1 MFINKDNILT
11 ADIDEIPIDSS
22 WTIGDKK
29 ASLMHN
35 IHAYPAKFPS
45 FITTKALQYAENKGI
60 RVDTIADLFCG
71 CGTVA
76 YEAMVNNR
84 NFFGID
90 INPIATLIAKTK
102 CRKYDKS
109 IIIRYLKLIKEKFD
123 IAENNF
129 CNKFS
134 ENERIVYWF
143 EEQQRT
149 DLFKLLTAINSIV
162 NIEEYKN
169 FFYCAYSAILKSC
182 SRWLTKSIK
191 PQIDPNKKAKDVW
204 RAFETHVKMMIKANE
219 QCNINNDLN
228 IDISTQSVLDL
239 SITYPFVDMLIT
251 SPPYVT
257 SYEYAD
263 LHQLSTLCLGYSPD
277 YKYFRKGSIG
287 SLYNPQSIE
296 ENLNLI
302 NEIGSSVVKQMIPVD
317 KRRARSIAQ
326 YYIDIQKVV
335 NKIRCLLRDRGVCFF
350 VIGNTEYKGVKID
363 NARHLAQCL
372 LDENFHDIEI
382 KRRKISNKILTPYR
396 DKSGKFSS
404 DKSCRKI
411 YSEEFLI
418 FAQK

>member
-1 MFINKDNILT
+1 MFINQDNILT
-11 ADIDEIPIDSS
+11 ANIDEIPIDST
-22 WTIGDKK
+22 WTIGNQK

-35 IHAYPAKFPS
+35 IHAYPAKFPP

-60 RVDTIADLFCG
+60 RVDTIADIFCG

-84 NFFGID
+84 NFFGVD

-102 CRKYDKS
+102 CRKYNRS
-109 IIIRYLKLIKEKFD
+109 IIIRYLKSIKGEFD
-123 IAENNF
+123 IAENNLS
-129 CNKFS
+129 NEFS
-134 ENERIVYWF
+134 ENDRIVYWF
-143 EEQQRT
+143 EEQQRI
-149 DLFKLLTAINSIV
+149 DLFKLLNAINSNV
-162 NIEEYKN
+162 KTEEYKN

-191 PQIDPNKKAKDVW
+191 PQIDPNKKPKNVW
-204 RAFETHVKMMIKANE
+204 MAFETHVNMMIKANE
-219 QCNINNDLN
+219 QCNINNELN
-228 IDISTQSVLDL
+228 IDIKTQSILDL
-239 SITYPFVDMLIT
+239 DVPYPFVDMVIT

-263 LHQLSTLCLGYSPD
+263 LHQLSTLCLGYSSD
-277 YKYFRKGSIG
+277 YKHFRKGSIG
-287 SLYNPQSIE
+287 SLYDPLSIE
-296 ENLNLI
+296 DNLSLI
-302 NEIGSSVVKQMIPVD
+302 NEVGASIVRQMINID

-326 YYIDIQKVV
+326 YYIDIQNVV
-335 NKIRCLLRDRGVCFF
+335 VKTRYLLRDGGVCFF

-372 LDENFHDIEI
+372 LSENFHDIEI

-396 DKSGKFSS
+396 DKNGKFTS
-404 DKSCRKI
+404 DKNCRKI